1 MDFRDKFK
9 QSIYEPWRIQYVN
22 YEKISSNSIKWTQTQ
37 LESYL
42 HLELEKVERF
52 INKKQREIEHRTS
65 YCKRS
70 NQAKSAE
77 LIDILLDLNE
87 LTRYTRLNFLAFQ
100 KLTCGTFVDK
110 RLKSLDTQRFDHALV
125 NISVLLDKLDGAQ
138 KPPTSAKFWIH
149 PDYLTEV
156 EAALRFHLTISRSD
170 TITSVYFDTPS
181 LDLYQAYL
189 QRDEDAGIIRC
200 RWYNEDRE
208 VRIERKFHRADC
220 TNGESVTEGIY
231 LHFDQISSFLQG
243 NFIAS
248 QCKNSSKEKNK
259 FFWEDIKTYNTA
271 LALQQTLSGLVPTM
285 RIVHQ
290 RTLFQADLSIL
301 LDTNLT
307 FLPIDGSPWCQ
318 ETSDRQPYVFPYA
331 VLEVNSHLLPS
342 WLRQLVEPRWTIEVP
357 RFSKYIQGIS
367 HFWKNEL
374 VLIPWWL
381 KQSMTSETKK
391 IGYLEHQFKH
401 RTLLMRSST
410 NQNQQ
415 DDNDCCHSQQQLS
428 YIVSRTASDKKHLDS
443 EFTTSLIGD
452 EKLPRFLA
460 QTEKPLGEK
469 KRKNEARIEPKVF
482 FANERTFIHWLHFA
496 SMILNVAITLLNFG
510 DGINRTVGIVF
521 FGISFVFATYSFG
534 FYRWRAHRIS
544 TKPHLRF
551 DDVFGPV
558 FLCILVTGALVV
570 GFICEML
577 LYF

>member
-22 YEKISSNSIKWTQTQ
+22 YEKISSNS
-37 LESYL
+37 
-42 HLELEKVERF
+42 LEKVERF
-52 INKKQREIEHRTS
+52 VNKKQREIEHRTS

-70 NQAKSAE
+70 NQAKPAE

-149 PDYLTEV
+149 PDYLTEI

-181 LDLYQAYL
+181 LDLYQAYF

-208 VRIERKFHRADC
+208 VRIERKVHHADC

-231 LHFDQISSFLQG
+231 LDFDQISSFLQG

-271 LALQQTLSGLVPTM
+271 LTLQQTLSGLVPTM

-342 WLRQLVEPRWTIEVP
+342 WLRQLVEPRWIVEVP
-357 RFSKYIQGIS
+357 RFSK
-367 HFWKNEL
+367 
-374 VLIPWWL
+374 
-381 KQSMTSETKK
+381 
-391 IGYLEHQFKH
+391 
-401 RTLLMRSST
+401 TLFMRSST

-415 DDNDCCHSQQQLS
+415 DDNDCCHSQQQFS

-452 EKLPRFLA
+452 ENLPRFLA

-510 DGINRTVGIVF
+510 DGINRTVL
-521 FGISFVFATYSFG
+521 
-534 FYRWRAHRIS
+534 WW
-544 TKPHLRF
+544 
-551 DDVFGPV
+551 
-558 FLCILVTGALVV
+558 
-570 GFICEML
+570 
-577 LYF
+577 